1 MRNNKKLKVTQ
12 IGANDAKILDKAI
25 PTMSGVVLVHHPSC
39 MHCIMLKPKWDIM
52 KKKLNCGGHIMEVNA
67 DAFSASTNRLSPF
80 VNGYPTIMGVEP
92 NANPDVFKDERTIEN
107 MLKFVT
113 HHLNNANN
121 KLNYTYKENLHGNLK
136 EIKKNKGNT
145 RVKGRRGKNKTRKR
159 GKK

>member
-12 IGANDAKILDKAI
+12 IGADDVELLNKTI
-25 PTMSGVVLVHHPSC
+25 PTMSGVMLVHHPSC
-39 MHCIMLKPKWDIM
+39 MHCIMLKPKWEIM

-67 DAFSASTNRLSPF
+67 DAFNASTNRLSPF
-80 VNGYPTIMGVEP
+80 VNGYPTLMGVEP
-92 NANPDVFKDERTIEN
+92 NTKPDVFKDERTIEN

-136 EIKKNKGNT
+136 EVKKKKTRAKGK
-145 RVKGRRGKNKTRKR
+145 RGKKGKNKTR
-159 GKK
+159 

>member
-12 IGANDAKILDKAI
+12 IGANDNQKLDKII

-52 KKKLNCGGHIMEVNA
+52 KKKLNCGGHIMEINA
-67 DAFSASTNRLSPF
+67 DAFSSSNNRLTPF

-92 NANPDVFKDERTIEN
+92 NANPHIFKDERTIEN

-113 HHLNNANN
+113 HHLNNENN

-136 EIKKNKGNT
+136 EIKKKKN
-145 RVKGRRGKNKTRKR
+145 NKTRKKNT
-159 GKK
+159 KKNKQK